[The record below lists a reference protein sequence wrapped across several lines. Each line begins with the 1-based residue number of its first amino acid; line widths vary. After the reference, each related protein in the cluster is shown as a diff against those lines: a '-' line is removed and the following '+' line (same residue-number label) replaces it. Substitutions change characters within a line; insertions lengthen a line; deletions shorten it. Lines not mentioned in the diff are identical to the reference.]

1 MCFQKQIIRQDIANL
16 DMKNDWCYN
25 SFWNNDDKG
34 SANLSKKYISE
45 VIKDNYKNWKKGD
58 IILIK
63 SPTGSGKSEF
73 IKKKLLNWCKDQH
86 KSMLLLSNRTLLYKQ
101 QISDIES
108 NLTGGFT
115 KITLGLYQTFEE
127 SIENYDYVVCD
138 ECHYFFEDAS
148 FNRFTDIIYK
158 KIQNYGSV
166 KIYAQISLQ
175 VLRE

>member
-1 MCFQKQIIRQDIANL
+1 M
-16 DMKNDWCYN
+16 
-25 SFWNNDDKG
+25 
-34 SANLSKKYISE
+34 SKKYISE

-101 QISDIES
+101 QISDIEFS
-108 NLTGGFT
+108 LTGTFT

-127 SIENYDYVVCD
+127 SIENYDYVACD
-138 ECHYFFEDAS
+138 ECHYFLRMLVS
-148 FNRFTDIIYK
+148 TGLRSIIY
-158 KIQNYGSV
+158 
-166 KIYAQISLQ
+166 
-175 VLRE
+175 